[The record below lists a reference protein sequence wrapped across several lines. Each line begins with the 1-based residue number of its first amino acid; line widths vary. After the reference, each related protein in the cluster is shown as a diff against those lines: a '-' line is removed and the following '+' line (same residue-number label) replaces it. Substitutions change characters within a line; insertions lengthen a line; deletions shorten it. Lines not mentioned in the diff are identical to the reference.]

1 VTAGGV
7 AAEGVA
13 VALRAATPP
22 RATLLLLAYRMGG
35 TIREALD
42 SAVAQTVPCE
52 IIVSD
57 DASPAPDD
65 GFAIAEA
72 FARDYRGPHRL
83 IVRRNAENLGLCAH
97 INAVAAQASGEI
109 LIFQAGD
116 DRSHPDRVARALAFF
131 DAHPGVA
138 LVGTTVDEID
148 IDGRVIAR
156 RVRDPGFRRADQRWL
171 LERGS
176 FVCLLGAS
184 MAMRRF
190 LLDALPPLQGMV
202 EDNMMTLRAALYGD
216 VVCLDAPWLDYRIH
230 AGNLH
235 GWVFA
240 HGGGGDAKRQ
250 RYERTLRMYREI
262 ADDQERC
269 ANVAEVSPERRALGL
284 QLAAMYRI
292 ESDARR
298 AMLEGRK
305 RDWWPHILAGLRHPG
320 LRRKSIERLLK
331 LAIPRRFLR
340 L

>member
-1 VTAGGV
+1 MGTS
-7 AAEGVA
+7 
-13 VALRAATPP
+13 P
-22 RATLLLLAYRMGG
+22 RATILLLAYRMGS
-35 TIREALD
+35 TIRESLE
-42 SAVAQTVPCE
+42 SAVAQSVPCE

-57 DASPAPDD
+57 DASPAPDQ

-83 IVRRNAENLGLCAH
+83 VVRRNAHNLGLCAH
-97 INAVAAQASGEI
+97 INVVAAEAAGDI

-131 DAHPGVA
+131 ETHPDVA

-148 IDGRVIAR
+148 AQGTVIAR
-156 RVRDPGFRRADQRWL
+156 RARDPGFRRADQRWL

-190 LLDALPPLQGMV
+190 LLDDLPPLHGMV
-202 EDNMMTLRAALYGD
+202 EDNMITLRGALYGE
-216 VVCLDAPWLDYRIH
+216 VHCLDEPWLDYRIH

-240 HGGGGDAKRQ
+240 HGGGADAKRQ
-250 RYERTLRMYREI
+250 RYERTLRMYAEI
-262 ADDQERC
+262 AEDQARC
-269 ANVAEVSPERRALGL
+269 ADVAAVPAQRREMGRR
-284 QLAAMYRI
+284 LAAMYRI
-292 ESDARR
+292 ESEARR
-298 AMLEGRK
+298 AMLLARK
-305 RDWWPHILAGLRHPG
+305 RDWWPHIVAGFRHPG
-320 LRRKSIERLLK
+320 LRRKSFERLLK
-331 LAIPRRFLR
+331 MAVPRRFLR

>member
-1 VTAGGV
+1 MTD
-7 AAEGVA
+7 EGPVESA
-13 VALRAATPP
+13 P
-22 RATLLLLAYRMGG
+22 RASILLLAYRMGA
-35 TIREALD
+35 TIRAALD

-83 IVRRNAENLGLCAH
+83 IVRRNAQNLGLCAH
-97 INAVAAQASGEI
+97 INAVAAEASGEF
-109 LIFQAGD
+109 LLFQAGD

-131 DAHPGVA
+131 DAHPDVA

-148 IDGRVIAR
+148 INGAVIAR
-156 RVRDPGFRRADQRWL
+156 RARDPGFRRADQRWL

-184 MAMRRF
+184 MAMRR
-190 LLDALPPLQGMV
+190 LVLDDLPPLQGMV
-202 EDNMMTLRAALYGD
+202 EDNMITLRAVLFGE
-216 VVCLDAPWLDYRIH
+216 VHCLDEPWLDYRIH

-240 HGGGGDAKRQ
+240 HGGGADAKRQ
-250 RYERTLRMYREI
+250 RYERTLRMYAEI
-262 ADDQERC
+262 ADDAERC
-269 ANVAEVSPERRALGL
+269 ANAAAVSAERKALGL

-305 RDWWPHILAGLRHPG
+305 RDWWPHIVAGLRHPG

-331 LAIPRRFLR
+331 LAVPKRWLK

>member
-1 VTAGGV
+1 
-7 AAEGVA
+7 VA
-13 VALRAATPP
+13 VGGEGATGAGTFRASI
-22 RATLLLLAYRMGG
+22 LLLAYRMGP
-35 TIREALD
+35 TIREALE

-57 DASPAPDD
+57 DASPVPDD

-72 FARDYRGPHRL
+72 FAADYRGPHRL
-83 IVRRNAENLGLCAH
+83 VVRRNAMNLGLCAH
-97 INAVAAQASGEI
+97 INAVAAEASGEI
-109 LIFQAGD
+109 LVFQAGD

-131 DAHPGVA
+131 DAHPDVA

-148 IDGRVIAR
+148 IDGTVIAR
-156 RVRDPGFRRADQRWL
+156 RARDPGFRRADQRWL

-190 LLDALPPLQGMV
+190 LLDDLPPLAGMV
-202 EDNMMTLRAALYGD
+202 EDNMITLRAALFGD
-216 VVCLDAPWLDYRIH
+216 VVCLDEPWLDYRIH

-240 HGGGGDAKRQ
+240 HGGGADAKRQ

-262 ADDQERC
+262 ADDQQRC
-269 ANVAEVSPERRALGL
+269 AAVAKVPEANRALGR

-292 ESDARR
+292 EADARQ
-298 AMLEGRK
+298 AMLTGRK
-305 RDWWPHILAGLRHPG
+305 RDWWPHIVAGLRHPG
-320 LRRKSIERLLK
+320 LKRKSIERLLK
-331 LAIPRRFLR
+331 LGLPKRWLN

>member
-1 VTAGGV
+1 VGG
-7 AAEGVA
+7 EGVTV
-13 VALRAATPP
+13 VAPVATSP
-22 RATLLLLAYRMGG
+22 RATILLLAYRMGA

-72 FARDYRGPHRL
+72 YAREYRGPHRL
-83 IVRRNAENLGLCAH
+83 VVRRNATNLGLCAH
-97 INAVAAQASGEI
+97 INVVAAEATGAI
-109 LIFQAGD
+109 LLFQAGD

-131 DAHPGVA
+131 DAHPDVA

-148 IDGRVIAR
+148 AAGAVIAR
-156 RVRDPGFRRADQRWL
+156 RTRDPGFRRADQRWL

-190 LLDALPPLQGMV
+190 VLDDLPPLQGMV
-202 EDNMMTLRAALYGD
+202 EDNMITLRAALFGD
-216 VVCLDAPWLDYRIH
+216 VHCLDEPWLDYRIH

-240 HGGGGDAKRQ
+240 HGGGPDAKRQ
-250 RYERTLRMYREI
+250 RYERTLRMYAEI
-262 ADDQERC
+262 ADDAERC
-269 ANVAEVSPERRALGL
+269 ARTAAVPEPRRALGL

-292 ESDARR
+292 EANARR

-305 RDWWPHILAGLRHPG
+305 RDWWPHIVAGFRHPG
-320 LRRKSIERLLK
+320 LRRKSFERLLK
-331 LAIPRRFLR
+331 LAVPRRFLK